1 MHTFSK
7 ASSVLSLSLLLLIG
21 FQTSCFAVDPPNLSG
36 STNADG
42 INLGGAGSNSSNS
55 TKTKVEISQSE
66 TSSHTTA
73 FDSAL
78 GNVISKISLQIGRND
93 YDSTEPRL
101 GTENSSVT
109 AMPLSGKECVTN
121 DGKGANGKLVAIPLP
136 LGQVEGTGSYDT
148 DAVGNFGCL
157 PSKGGGKK
165 TVTVVNPVTGKAVK
179 VEPIVISVSHEDFE
193 NQPIKPASLT
203 MDNAPNSLKNY
214 NTNIFAKSGEQR
226 FNDNIMGENVEIKA
240 IPISYTFNYGDGTT
254 VTTTNPGYS
263 VGSQWDVRTPTS
275 HQYKKPGKYT
285 YTVTTTFRGEFR
297 VPGGPWQVVPGTS
310 NRVSAPQGVD
320 VWRVKAGNVEGK

>member
-1 MHTFSK
+1 MNNGSIDVIGTSSLENISSKSITLRHSEEGSEHIIFTGESYSK
-7 ASSVLSLSLLLLIG
+7 A
-21 FQTSCFAVDPPNLSG
+21 
-36 STNADG
+36 
-42 INLGGAGSNSSNS
+42 
-55 TKTKVEISQSE
+55 E
-66 TSSHTTA
+66 
-73 FDSAL
+73 
-78 GNVISKISLQIGRND
+78 SKISLQIGRND
-93 YDSTEPRL
+93 NDATEPRL
-101 GTENSSVT
+101 AAEETRD
-109 AMPLSGKECVTN
+109 ADHPMDGKECVTN
-121 DGKGANGKLVAIPLP
+121 DGKGTNGRLVAVPLP
-136 LGQVEGTGSYDT
+136 LGEVEGTGSYDT
-148 DAVGNFGCL
+148 DVVGNFGCL
-157 PSKGGGKK
+157 PTKGGGKK
-165 TVTVVNPVTGKAVK
+165 TVTVVNPVTGKTVK

-203 MDNAPNSLKNY
+203 MDNAPKSLKNY

-275 HQYKKPGKYT
+275 HQYKKPGKYI

-310 NRVSAPQGVD
+310 NRVSTPQGVD
-320 VWRVKAGNVEGK
+320 VWRVKAGNVDGK

>member
-1 MHTFSK
+1 MKAKLFLSTGVSIGLCLSIVSPASGNDDPATSQWDENGSIAITDGSSESVVKTRESAFEVPDHQQHRIESFSTFESISK
-7 ASSVLSLSLLLLIG
+7 
-21 FQTSCFAVDPPNLSG
+21 
-36 STNADG
+36 
-42 INLGGAGSNSSNS
+42 
-55 TKTKVEISQSE
+55 
-66 TSSHTTA
+66 
-73 FDSAL
+73 
-78 GNVISKISLQIGRND
+78 KISLQIGRND
-93 YDSTEPRL
+93 HDPTEPRL
-101 GTENSSVT
+101 AAEDNRITDHPMN
-109 AMPLSGKECVTN
+109 GKECVTN
-121 DGKGANGKLVAIPLP
+121 DGKGATGRLVAIPLP
-136 LGQVEGTGSYDT
+136 LGEVEGTGSYDT

-157 PSKGGGKK
+157 PTKGGGKK
-165 TVTVVNPVTGKAVK
+165 TVTVVNPVTGKTVK

-320 VWRVKAGNVEGK
+320 VWRVKAGNVDGK